1 MEETM
6 RNNTILIYLLLVVL
20 AGPAVAVEFSGDVTG
35 VSTYVWRGVKQFDG
49 VAMQGTASLT
59 TGPVT
64 VGFWSSTMHGPM
76 EVETDPFV
84 EIGLSTGDIST
95 AIGATLYSYDFFA
108 KAEYNVYEV
117 YGALGYGPADV
128 SFFYT
133 PEQEN
138 RDESVYWL
146 KVCGG
151 TALLGADVSATLGY
165 GTYSS
170 STDDAVTT
178 LTLSAGKSVSEHV
191 VVSWNYSIGLS
202 DELENIFFLAFG
214 YSF

>member
-1 MEETM
+1 MK
-6 RNNTILIYLLLVVL
+6 NNSILILLLLAVL
-20 AGPAVAVEFSGDVTG
+20 AGSAVAVEFSGDVTG

-59 TGPVT
+59 SGPVT

-84 EIGLSTGDIST
+84 EVGLPTGDIST
-95 AIGATLYSYDFFA
+95 AVGATLYSYDFFA
-108 KAEYNVYEV
+108 KSEYNVYEV
-117 YGALGYGPADV
+117 YGGLGYGPAGV
-128 SFFYT
+128 TFFYT

-138 RDESVYWL
+138 MDESVYWL
-146 KVCGG
+146 QVSGG
-151 TALLGADVSATLGY
+151 TELLGADVGATLGY

-178 LTLSAGKSVSEHV
+178 LTLSAGKSVSDNV
-191 VVSWNYSIGLS
+191 AVSWNYSIGIS
-202 DELENIFFLAFG
+202 DDDNLENIFFMTAGFG
-214 YSF
+214 F

>member
-1 MEETM
+1 MK
-6 RNNTILIYLLLVVL
+6 NNSILILLMLVL
-20 AGPAVAVEFSGDVTG
+20 LTGSALAVEFSGDVTG

-49 VAMQGTASLT
+49 VAMQGTAGLT
-59 TGPVT
+59 SGPVT

-84 EIGLSTGDIST
+84 QVSLPAGEIST
-95 AIGATLYSYDFFA
+95 AVGATLYSYDFFA
-108 KAEYNVYEV
+108 KSEYNVYEV
-117 YGALGYGPADV
+117 YGALAYGAAGV
-128 SFFYT
+128 TFFYT

-138 RDESVYWL
+138 MDESVYWL
-146 KVCGG
+146 EVSGG
-151 TALLGADVSATLGY
+151 STLLGADVGATLGY

-178 LTLSAGKSVSEHV
+178 LTLSAGKSVSDNV
-191 VVSWNYSIGLS
+191 AVSWNYSIGVS
-202 DELENIFFLAFG
+202 DDDNLENIFFMTAG